1 MCAGLVSNPNPN
13 FRRSPSARPK
23 RVRGGGPR
31 SRAERALAARRR
43 HSTHDARARA
53 DAGAPEGR
61 VRRRGRPRP
70 RTRAAIDRGA
80 MEEFEREL
88 KVVIL
93 GDGGVGKTSLVRRF
107 ATGIFTDSYKKTIG
121 VDFLE
126 RMLYLPAL
134 GEEARLMLWDTAGQE
149 EFDTLTRA
157 YYRGAACAVLA
168 FSTVDR
174 KSFFAVRSW
183 RAKLAAECGNSLPT
197 VLVQTKVDL
206 MGSVEDGGEEGEDG
220 KRIVGPDEAEGLAEQ
235 LGLRFHRIS
244 TKENL
249 GVDSVFRDLAT
260 LAINAQDAAP
270 VMASAAP
277 REISVAEIGQIGG
290 GQQQQ
295 QRQPPQ
301 AKRPSQVRSSAR
313 ARSRSARK
321 RETAESG
328 SGAFARGQRQ
338 TSQTSC
344 DCPRSSPDVCESAR
358 ADVLTRESHVSR
370 RRSASRS
377 T

>member
-1 MCAGLVSNPNPN
+1 
-13 FRRSPSARPK
+13 
-23 RVRGGGPR
+23 
-31 SRAERALAARRR
+31 
-43 HSTHDARARA
+43 
-53 DAGAPEGR
+53 
-61 VRRRGRPRP
+61 
-70 RTRAAIDRGA
+70 

-295 QRQPPQ
+295 QQRQPPQ

-328 SGAFARGQRQ
+328 SGAFARGQRK